1 MSQAQT
7 ILNRRK
13 GLSFATTEDILNQA
27 ETDVDAFVTEVNRT
41 AAALY
46 PETAIK
52 ESGIPSVVSIASD
65 DNSDFQNTWNDSSF
79 SNTSGTDDV
88 HLGTS
93 GNQLFTNFTSNG
105 NSGVSSVVSNASED
119 ASASNNQ
126 NTWNNLEENQESG
139 ISASNNTLGSEDMHF
154 EASGAQIN
162 QDFTSIDD
170 GDAAFV
176 DRLLKTM

>member
-1 MSQAQT
+1 M
-7 ILNRRK
+7 
-13 GLSFATTEDILNQA
+13 
-27 ETDVDAFVTEVNRT
+27 
-41 AAALY
+41 
-46 PETAIK
+46 
-52 ESGIPSVVSIASD
+52 
-65 DNSDFQNTWNDSSF
+65 
-79 SNTSGTDDV
+79 

-176 DRLLKTM
+176 DRLLKTK